1 MKVAFIPAQTD
12 SSIKIILLIGYL
24 VLTFIISAAIEK
36 YYSTPLNSYI
46 RKVLLKINIKISP
59 LKIGLLLSD
68 QHGFIILF
76 KG

>member
-12 SSIKIILLIGYL
+12 SSIKIMLLIGYL

-46 RKVLLKINIKISP
+46 RKVLLKIN
-59 LKIGLLLSD
+59 LK
-68 QHGFIILF
+68 
-76 KG
+76 K